1 MLDSPQERSGAD
13 CMPRSLS
20 RVGVASA
27 ALRLLIADDHPIFR
41 SGLQWALEQFD
52 EVAEVR
58 VASTFEDLMAVLP
71 EWMPDIVILDL
82 HMPTLSAPESLRL
95 LRQNHGRLPVLILS
109 ASGDAEDVI
118 DTLRAGASG
127 YITKASEVSELLGAV
142 QVILDGGVFLP
153 DGIIGGIGGIGG
165 QGIGGNGIGGQG
177 IGRQGIGQQGI
188 GSRRGEPLSPP
199 APDALSSPAV
209 PRLTRRQHEVLSLTL
224 QGQANKVIAHN
235 LSMSE
240 GTVKTHLSAV
250 MRLYGVNNRVQL
262 LRAVERLGY
271 RS

>member
-1 MLDSPQERSGAD
+1 LDW
-13 CMPRSLS
+13 MPRSS
-20 RVGVASA
+20 CRTGRETP

-41 SGLQWALEQFD
+41 SGLQWALEQFP
-52 EVAEVR
+52 EVGEVR
-58 VASTFEDLMAVLP
+58 VASSFEELMTVLP
-71 EWMPDIVILDL
+71 GWMPDIVILDL

-95 LRQNHGRLPVLILS
+95 LRQRHGPLPVLILS
-109 ASGDAEDVI
+109 ASGEPEDVI

-127 YITKASEVSELLGAV
+127 YITKASEVSELLAAV

-153 DGIIGGIGGIGG
+153 DGIIAARSDPIGAA
-165 QGIGGNGIGGQG
+165 
-177 IGRQGIGQQGI
+177 RTV
-188 GSRRGEPLSPP
+188 
-199 APDALSSPAV
+199 APSPAI

-262 LRAVERLGY
+262 LRAVERIGY

>member
-1 MLDSPQERSGAD
+1 MLDSPQERSGPD

-165 QGIGGNGIGGQG
+165 HGIGGQG
-177 IGRQGIGQQGI
+177 IGRQGI

>member
-165 QGIGGNGIGGQG
+165 QGIG
-177 IGRQGIGQQGI
+177 RQGI

>member
-1 MLDSPQERSGAD
+1 
-13 CMPRSLS
+13 MPRSLS

-165 QGIGGNGIGGQG
+165 HGIGGQG
-177 IGRQGIGQQGI
+177 IGRQGI

>member
-1 MLDSPQERSGAD
+1 MLDSPQERSGPD

-165 QGIGGNGIGGQG
+165 QGIGGQG
-177 IGRQGIGQQGI
+177 IGRQGI

>member
-165 QGIGGNGIGGQG
+165 QGIGGQG
-177 IGRQGIGQQGI
+177 IGRQGI

>member
-1 MLDSPQERSGAD
+1 MLDSPQERSGPD

-165 QGIGGNGIGGQG
+165 QGIGGQS
-177 IGRQGIGQQGI
+177 IGRQGI

>member
-1 MLDSPQERSGAD
+1 
-13 CMPRSLS
+13 MPRSLS

-165 QGIGGNGIGGQG
+165 QGIG
-177 IGRQGIGQQGI
+177 RHGI